1 MWTRL
6 RVEPSS
12 AVPIWRQIEEG
23 VRMLLLGGSLS
34 SGAAVPS
41 VREMARELRVNPL
54 TVLKAYQRLI
64 DQGLLAVRR
73 GEGTYV
79 AEIPSETVA
88 EYRREI
94 LASSARE
101 FAATARAMSSSLADA
116 KQAVARQWAEL
127 DAEKGGVQ

>member
-79 AEIPSETVA
+79 SEIPSETVA

-116 KQAVARQWAEL
+116 TQAVARQWAEL
-127 DAEKGGVQ
+127 DAEEGGVQ